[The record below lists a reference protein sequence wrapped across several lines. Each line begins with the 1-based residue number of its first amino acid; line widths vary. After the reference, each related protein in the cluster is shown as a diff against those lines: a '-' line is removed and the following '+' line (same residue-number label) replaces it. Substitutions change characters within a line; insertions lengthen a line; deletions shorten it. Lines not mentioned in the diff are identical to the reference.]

1 MTWCAKPTLSGHFE
15 LDQIFRLLDALQS
28 QMLINIDEI
37 SPAACFGPKGYIC
50 FWECLVFALCCLD
63 GASSCFLAQ
72 LLCCCFSVLA
82 VAGRLL
88 FKGLREALQAWK
100 APRCQVLRASVV
112 KCCSSPVGC
121 RLVLLSIGAVVGCSW
136 LQEVSVAVC
145 HAIVCVGR
153 LLLLVGSVAVC
164 GPAAVSLGWS

>member
-1 MTWCAKPTLSGHFE
+1 MLFS
-15 LDQIFRLLDALQS
+15 L
-28 QMLINIDEI
+28 LINIDEI
-37 SPAACFGPKGYIC
+37 SPATCFGPQGYIC

-121 RLVLLSIGAVVGCSW
+121 RLALL
-136 LQEVSVAVC
+136 SVAV
-145 HAIVCVGR
+145 GSR
-153 LLLLVGSVAVC
+153 RFLLLCVMLLFVWVGCFFWWALLLCADLLLCRWAGLDFLFFQVFV
-164 GPAAVSLGWS
+164 